1 MCAWCRLE
9 IEAEPWMEGVLE
21 ALLGILLPS
30 TATTV
35 TEETAAPAENHLP
48 TAQTAVLIDQSAADC
63 TVEIETS
70 IQSDLK
76 SDIGDSQRT
85 EEDMSENSRTP
96 AKLQSAS
103 NKISDSV
110 DVNIPRSEISDVYN
124 GPPQLQHN
132 VILESQSVNCVV
144 VNEEEQ
150 TDVITEQSL
159 THSSP
164 PMSTVPLTVPLCP
177 PRYLK
182 LTYLPDEKSVSR
194 ISQRYITVIK
204 QSDFFY
210 RK

>member
-1 MCAWCRLE
+1 
-9 IEAEPWMEGVLE
+9 MEGVLE

-35 TEETAAPAENHLP
+35 TEETAAPAENHLL

-63 TVEIETS
+63 TVQIETS

-103 NKISDSV
+103 NKISDSMN
-110 DVNIPRSEISDVYN
+110 VNIARSEISDVYN
-124 GPPQLQHN
+124 GPSQLQHD
-132 VILESQSVNCVV
+132 VLESQSENSVV

-182 LTYLPDEKSVSR
+182 LTYLPDEKLVGR
-194 ISQRYITVIK
+194 ISALFSPR
-204 QSDFFY
+204 
-210 RK
+210 

>member
-1 MCAWCRLE
+1 MIICVCVCAWCRLE

-30 TATTV
+30 TATSV

-48 TAQTAVLIDQSAADC
+48 TAQTAVLVDQSAADC

-103 NKISDSV
+103 NKISDSMN
-110 DVNIPRSEISDVYN
+110 VNIPRSEISDVDN
-124 GPPQLQHN
+124 GPSQLQHD
-132 VILESQSVNCVV
+132 VLESQSENSVV
-144 VNEEEQ
+144 VNEEER

-182 LTYLPDEKSVSR
+182 LTYLPDEKLVGR
-194 ISQRYITVIK
+194 ISALFSPR
-204 QSDFFY
+204 
-210 RK
+210 